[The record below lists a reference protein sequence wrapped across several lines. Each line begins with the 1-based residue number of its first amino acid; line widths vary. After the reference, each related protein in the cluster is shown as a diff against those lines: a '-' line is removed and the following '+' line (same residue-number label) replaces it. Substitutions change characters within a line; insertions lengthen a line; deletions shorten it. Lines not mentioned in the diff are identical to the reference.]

1 MHLILFSIAGLAV
14 IGVAGTW
21 VLAGSLVEP
30 VRVAVGDAP
39 SELPAQTISL
49 ESASGARIV
58 GWHIPADDSRGVVV
72 LAHPYLGS
80 RLDMLNRARL
90 LHRHGYSIVMVDLQA
105 HGESSGDRVTIGH
118 LERHDVETAVNFA
131 KEQHPGEPLGVVGFS
146 MGGAA
151 TLLSN
156 VSGIDALVLEA
167 AYPTIRL
174 AILNRVKAKVGRAAF
189 LPAQLLM
196 MQFRPRMGISHTEMR
211 PIDHLPHVDCPVF
224 IMSGTAD
231 PHTTVGDTESMFAAA
246 TEPKQLWMVDGAG
259 HEDLYDFA
267 PDEYEARLLR
277 FLEESLQTGDAPVGG
292 SPAGEANRLEQS
304 SF

>member
-30 VRVAVGDAP
+30 VRVVVGDP
-39 SELPAQTISL
+39 PGELPAKVITLAS
-49 ESASGARIV
+49 ESGVDIV
-58 GWHIPADDSRGVVV
+58 GWHIPADDSRGVVM
-72 LAHPYLGS
+72 LAHPYRGS
-80 RLDMLNRARL
+80 RLDMLNRAQL

-105 HGESSGDRVTIGH
+105 HGESPGERVTIGH
-118 LERHDVETAVNFA
+118 LERHDVESAVQYA
-131 KEQHPGEPLGVVGFS
+131 REHHPDEPLGIVGFS

-151 TLLSN
+151 TLLSS
-156 VSGIDALVLEA
+156 VKAIDALVLEA
-167 AYPTIRL
+167 AYPTIRT
-174 AILNRVKAKVGRAAF
+174 AILNRAKAKVGRAAF
-189 LPAQLLM
+189 LPARMLM

-231 PHTTVGDTESMFAAA
+231 PHTTVADTESMFAAA
-246 TEPKQLWMVDGAG
+246 TEPKQLWMVEGAG

-267 PDEYEARLLR
+267 PDEYEARLLK
-277 FLEESLQTGDAPVGG
+277 FLDESLRAGDIPVGTFA
-292 SPAGEANRLEQS
+292 AGGIEA
-304 SF
+304 